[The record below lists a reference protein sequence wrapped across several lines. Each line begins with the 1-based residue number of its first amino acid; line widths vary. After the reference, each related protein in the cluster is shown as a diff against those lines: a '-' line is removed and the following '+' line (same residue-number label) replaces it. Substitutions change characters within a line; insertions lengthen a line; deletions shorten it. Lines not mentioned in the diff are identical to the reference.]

1 MKRWIAFIGIVVI
14 LAASF
19 YSWKKRPKLIE
30 IKTEKV
36 KRGSVEDKISAS
48 GTLKSYNELRVSAKS
63 GGRISSL
70 RVKEGDV
77 VYRGQLLARL
87 DADELA
93 AQLQQAKAGL
103 AQSVARLE
111 QLKAGSREQEI
122 KQAEAGLSSA
132 NASLDEAVKN
142 YERVDSLFKQNY
154 ATQQQLDAALSQ
166 KKMLESQVRQM
177 QENVNLIKN
186 RTTKYDIRV
195 AQSSVAQ
202 SKAQVRLVQAQ
213 LRSMNIYAPIAG
225 LVTQVFVKEGEV
237 IPPGAPVAAVAD
249 MNALYVE
256 TNVDEA
262 DIGKVHSGKEAS
274 VKLEAYEEKS
284 FTGTVDSI
292 AMQSLDIKERGITF
306 LVKIKMPKA
315 DVPLRLGMTAEVE
328 ILLRRVDGA
337 ILVLQEAVLENGKKS
352 AVFVLEADRL
362 KRVEI
367 TTGISDDEYVEV
379 LSGLTKGQEVVL
391 PPLEILQD
399 GMQVKLPDAH

>member
-1 MKRWIAFIGIVVI
+1 MKRWIVFIGIVVI

-36 KRGSVEDKISAS
+36 KSGSVEDKISAS

-63 GGRISSL
+63 GGRISTL
-70 RVKEGDV
+70 RIKEGDV
-77 VYRGQLLARL
+77 VYRGQLLVRL
-87 DADELA
+87 DADELH

-122 KQAEAGLSSA
+122 KQGEAALSSA
-132 NASLDEAVKN
+132 KANLEEAEKN
-142 YERVDSLFKQNY
+142 YDRVYSLFQQNY

-166 KKMLESQVRQM
+166 KKMLESQVQQT
-177 QENVNLIKN
+177 QENANLIKN

-195 AQSSVAQ
+195 AQASVEQ
-202 SKAQVRLVQAQ
+202 SRAQVRLVLAQ
-213 LRSMNIYAPIAG
+213 LRNMSVYALSSG
-225 LVTQVFVKEGEV
+225 RVTQVLVKDGEV
-237 IPPGAPVAAVAD
+237 IPPGAPVAVLAD
-249 MNALYVE
+249 MSALYVE

-262 DIGKVHSGKEAS
+262 DIGKVHSGKDAT
-274 VKLEAYEEKS
+274 VKLEAYEDKS
-284 FTGTVDSI
+284 YTGTVDSI

-306 LVKIKMPKA
+306 LVKIKMPRA

-337 ILVLQEAVLENGKKS
+337 LLVPLEAVIENGEKS
-352 AVFVLEADRL
+352 AVFVLNGDKI

-367 TTGISDDEYVEV
+367 DTGISDDEYVQV
-379 LSGLTKGQEVVL
+379 LSGVNEGDEVVL
-391 PPLEILQD
+391 SPLEKLLD
-399 GMQVKLPDAH
+399 GMQVKIPNAH